1 MQEVSARV
9 AAQQLQRYTSD
20 IGKFPERLPPIS
32 LRPCLTDLNDA
43 INYNDIYNLLMSLS
57 LTIYTPSNYIMP
69 SKLAKYIDMTHH
81 KGNSL
86 TQQGR
91 EEGIRRLMS
100 INLLKRLE
108 SSVASFRLTIDRIK
122 KLIDDT
128 IWTIKN
134 YQSGD
139 CVLNLTEISDTE
151 DFDYDD
157 QNTDFF
163 SVGKKVKIDLA
174 DMDYVSW
181 MRELEKDADN
191 LELLSL
197 MIADITPEHDTKL
210 QTLFG
215 LIQKKIEHPINPGN
229 KKIIIFTAFS
239 DTADYCSVC
248 RPSKAGLRKF
258 HQRIHQCCRG
268 HLLHHNWRDRFS
280 SHIGEDS

>member
-1 MQEVSARV
+1 MTIARS
-9 AAQQLQRYTSD
+9 RKHIEKYYNTSD

-43 INYNDIYNLLMSLS
+43 INYNDIYTLLMSLS

-69 SKLAKYIDMTHH
+69 SKLAKYIDPENH
-81 KGNSL
+81 KRNM

-108 SSVASFRLTIDRIK
+108 SSVASFRLTIDRVK

-128 IWTIKN
+128 IDSIQS

-139 CVLNLTEISDTE
+139 CVLNLTEISGAE

-181 MRELEKDADN
+181 MRELEKDAEN

-197 MIADITPEHDTKL
+197 MIADITPEHDTKP
-210 QTLFG
+210 QTLFD
-215 LIQKKIEHPINPGN
+215 LIRKKIEHPINPDN

-239 DTADYCSVC
+239 DTADYLFANVS
-248 RPSKAGLRKF
+248 RFAKENFGLETAEITGTVDGMTTIPKTST
-258 HQRIHQCCRG
+258 
-268 HLLHHNWRDRFS
+268 RF
-280 SHIGEDS
+280 